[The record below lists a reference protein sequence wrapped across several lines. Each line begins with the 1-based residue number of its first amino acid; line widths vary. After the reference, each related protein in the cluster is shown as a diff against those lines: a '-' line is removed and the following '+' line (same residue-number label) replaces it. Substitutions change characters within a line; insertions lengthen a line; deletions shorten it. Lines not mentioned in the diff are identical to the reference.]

1 MTDLLFN
8 QDSYLKETEAS
19 IIGVEENI
27 IQLDRTIF
35 YAESGGQP
43 GDQGEIVL
51 KDQVL
56 KVVDTKKGSKPNEI
70 LHIVDGP
77 IDQSLINQS
86 AELKICLLYTSPS
99 PRDG

>member
-51 KDQVL
+51 KL
-56 KVVDTKKGSKPNEI
+56 
-70 LHIVDGP
+70 
-77 IDQSLINQS
+77 SLIH
-86 AELKICLLYTSPS
+86 I
-99 PRDG
+99 

>member
-27 IQLDRTIF
+27 IQFDRTIF

-56 KVVDTKKGSKPNEI
+56 KVVD
-70 LHIVDGP
+70 L
-77 IDQSLINQS
+77 SLIH
-86 AELKICLLYTSPS
+86 I
-99 PRDG
+99 

>member
-27 IQLDRTIF
+27 IKLDRTIF

-43 GDQGEIVL
+43 GDQGEI
-51 KDQVL
+51 KD
-56 KVVDTKKGSKPNEI
+56 
-70 LHIVDGP
+70 
-77 IDQSLINQS
+77 
-86 AELKICLLYTSPS
+86 Y
-99 PRDG
+99 

>member
-27 IQLDRTIF
+27 IKLDRTIF

-43 GDQGEIVL
+43 GDQGEIVSVSYTHL
-51 KDQVL
+51 TL
-56 KVVDTKKGSKPNEI
+56 PTKQM
-70 LHIVDGP
+70 V
-77 IDQSLINQS
+77 
-86 AELKICLLYTSPS
+86 
-99 PRDG
+99 